1 MMVLKY
7 KIFLLIP
14 LSILIG
20 CISSFQPQY
29 KKIDNARLE
38 YIKGNDEKYQEIL
51 KAFRKGDEYSGNAAI
66 VLGKLADRRAT
77 QDLCNELLRD
87 GSYARESLKALG
99 MILDPRSVP
108 VLIRVVKEDRPY
120 AKEAVE
126 IISKLKDRRAVPTLI
141 QVIRDRRPYYLSA
154 FNALGEINDDRV
166 IPYLLEFLEKP
177 TPEEPPDLRLRVIH
191 SSKDEPTWKHTR
203 TFQYSGS
210 NIPPRIEIIDY
221 GIDPIGVVWI
231 HYQIFDNDLDSMTIV
246 PEFSID
252 EGNSWSNAQVEGRTD
267 DISSELYEGEL
278 YWRADK
284 ENIPYSQQTKLV
296 FKLTP
301 FEKNKAIS
309 DGIYDVIAIDVNYD
323 EIDIK
328 DIYIQS
334 RDNITFSV
342 YYPRELAETE
352 DIFNYMYSLNG
363 GKNWIKAT
371 AQRLLQTETVTPD
384 TERVVWKSYED
395 LPAFD
400 SDNVSF
406 LVSLSGGKTFGK
418 WVATAP
424 FHLDNN
430 REPSARMLSINDAE
444 LLEIEYQINDLEG
457 DTIALVAEFSQNG
470 GISWEKATISGD
482 ISKLIPANYTGIL
495 KWYSNFDIP
504 GLKNKP
510 IRIKLTPYDKDQ
522 GNPDETRDF
531 YLKPSYYAKPV
542 SGLSPNDISLK
553 YYNTKSDSTVPNIQ
567 FSSNAGA
574 SWKNATAKSFPGAA
588 ELDRYTNIINWE
600 TDEDVVLPRR
610 RIRTFSKILNQ
621 LEEPSIVP
629 ELLIISRQKN
639 SPNYL
644 ERRNALQVI
653 ETLNEKPKWVVDG
666 LINSLLDESTIVRD
680 MAQSYLR
687 PIDETRVKEALA
699 AYDNY
704 WNERLRAEKETLASE
719 EESIFYAQEI
729 ETLKSYQPTKLELT
743 DFIKRQFKAQ
753 DIREDRAEDFMAEL
767 ELFKIEKLLKAR
779 LDNGTITKEEY
790 NNMLREETRKY
801 ELEKLD
807 RDKYK

>member
-1 MMVLKY
+1 MMAIKY

-14 LSILIG
+14 LFLLIG
-20 CISSFQPQY
+20 CISSFQTEY
-29 KKIDNARLE
+29 KKIDKARLE

-51 KAFRKGDEYSGNAAI
+51 EAFRKGDEYSGTAAI
-66 VLGKLADRRAT
+66 VLGKLGDRRAT
-77 QDLCNELLRD
+77 QDLCNELLRN
-87 GSYARESLKALG
+87 GPYARESLKALG

-108 VLIRVVKEDRPY
+108 VLIRVVKEDRSY
-120 AKEAVE
+120 AKEAIE

-141 QVIRDRRPYYLSA
+141 QVIRDRKPYYLSA

-177 TPEEPPDLRLRVIH
+177 TPEEPQDLRLRITH
-191 SSKDEPTWKHTR
+191 SGKDEPTWEHMR

-210 NIPPRIEIIDY
+210 NIPPRIEILDY

-231 HYQIFDNDLDSMTIV
+231 HYQIFDNNLDSMMII

-252 EGNSWSNAQVEGRTD
+252 GGNSWSNAQVEGRTN

-284 ENIPYSQQTKLV
+284 ENIPYSPQTKLV

-301 FEKNKAIS
+301 FEKNKATS
-309 DGIYDVIAIDVNYD
+309 DGIYDIIAIDVNYD

-328 DIYIQS
+328 DIYVQS

-342 YYPRELAETE
+342 YYPKELLEME

-371 AQRLLQTETVTPD
+371 AQRLFQTETATPD

-430 REPSARMLSINDAE
+430 RESSVKILSINDAE
-444 LLEIEYQINDLEG
+444 LVEIEYQINDLEG

-482 ISKLIPANYTGIL
+482 ISKLIPTKYTGIL

-504 GLKNKP
+504 GIKNEP
-510 IRIKLTPYDKDQ
+510 VRIKLTPYDKDQ
-522 GNPDETRDF
+522 GTPDETRNF
-531 YLKPSYYAKPV
+531 YIKPSYYAKPV

-553 YYNTKSDSTVPNIQ
+553 YYNTKSDSTVPNIY
-567 FSSNAGA
+567 FSTNAGA

-588 ELDRYTNIINWE
+588 EQDRYTNIINWE

-653 ETLNEKPKWVVDG
+653 EALNEKPEWVVEG
-666 LINSLLDESTIVRD
+666 LINSLLNESAIVRD
-680 MAQSYLR
+680 MAQRYLR
-687 PIDETRVKEALA
+687 PIDETRIKEALA

-704 WNERLRAEKETLASE
+704 WNERLRAEKEVLASE

-729 ETLKSYQPTKLELT
+729 ENLKSYQPTKPELT

-753 DIREDRAEDFMAEL
+753 NIREDRAENFMAEL
-767 ELFKIEKLLKAR
+767 ELFKIEKRLKAQ
-779 LDNGTITKEEY
+779 LDNGTITQEEY
-790 NNMLREETRKY
+790 NHLLREETRKY
-801 ELEKLD
+801 ELEKLE
-807 RDKYK
+807 REKYK